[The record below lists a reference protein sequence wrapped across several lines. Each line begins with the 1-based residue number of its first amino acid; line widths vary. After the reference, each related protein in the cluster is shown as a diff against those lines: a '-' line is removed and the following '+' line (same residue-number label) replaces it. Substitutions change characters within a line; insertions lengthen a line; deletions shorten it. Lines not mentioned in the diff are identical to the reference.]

1 LPSWKRSVVAAGRTS
16 EEWFDRLRF
25 GLKRWTGRI
34 GPVEILPYRGHGTR
48 ERLFLKGRVL
58 ETPGLKPSSAG
69 DSRRRNLRNMARRFF
84 SSEVP
89 HARVR
94 ASHGRYE
101 TEVTADEEGFFDVRL
116 ELAQPLKGETD
127 WYPVQIEVAWP
138 RSERGARA
146 TGSVLVP
153 TGARFGV
160 VSDLDDTVVYSSATN
175 LLRMA
180 RITLLSNA
188 HTRLPFEGVA
198 AFYRALQRG
207 RSGGERNP
215 IFYVSNGPWNLYDM
229 IEELF
234 DVHGIPGGPVFLRD
248 WSPTKLQDHGEHKLG
263 VIRTLLATY
272 PDLPFVMIGDSGEQD
287 PEIYRRIVY
296 EHPDRILAVYIR
308 DVTTPERDAEVRK
321 ISKELLDL
329 GVEMLLTSGTAE
341 AAGHAE
347 GLGLVPPAAARGVES
362 GSGH

>member
-1 LPSWKRSVVAAGRTS
+1 
-16 EEWFDRLRF
+16 
-25 GLKRWTGRI
+25 
-34 GPVEILPYRGHGTR
+34 
-48 ERLFLKGRVL
+48 
-58 ETPGLKPSSAG
+58 
-69 DSRRRNLRNMARRFF
+69 
-84 SSEVP
+84 
-89 HARVR
+89 
-94 ASHGRYE
+94 
-101 TEVTADEEGFFDVRL
+101 
-116 ELAQPLKGETD
+116 
-127 WYPVQIEVAWP
+127 
-138 RSERGARA
+138 
-146 TGSVLVP
+146 
-153 TGARFGV
+153 
-160 VSDLDDTVVYSSATN
+160 
-175 LLRMA
+175 
-180 RITLLSNA
+180 
-188 HTRLPFEGVA
+188 VA

-234 DVHGIPGGPVFLRD
+234 DVHGIPGGPLFLRD

-272 PDLPFVMIGDSGEQD
+272 SDLPFVMIGDSGEQD

-321 ISKELLDL
+321 ISKELQDL

-347 GLGLVPPAAARGVES
+347 CLGLIPPAAARGVES
-362 GSGH
+362 RTGH